1 MEGAM
6 INQKNTPTLE
16 INDSKNEKSDERKKF
31 IRRPDLDVMTRLT
44 IAFTAIIA
52 MAEKQRGT
60 ITKLAKEYLIS
71 RTFVYMLANSL
82 MEQSQTKF
90 AEYCP
95 PAFHEKSSLEH
106 ILFLRLEGKCSIE
119 AISSFLKRFGFDN
132 SSVGYISQLLNDI
145 GSLLPSTQVFNEGD
159 QVKVIFASD
168 EIFAKNT
175 PIMITVDPISTVIL
189 KIELLDKRTAE
200 NWIKHWET
208 IEINGYIPIYLVCDG
223 GTALAKAHE
232 EHLPDLIKQ
241 LDTYHAV
248 AHILGVID
256 KRLEKAACDA
266 IEKEYASNVIIEG
279 ANFEESKIQRLI
291 KRYEEN
297 QKKAQELIER
307 YDSFHYLYISI
318 LKELE
323 LFDETGKLRDRQ
335 TAEENIETCLDLLE
349 TEMGYEKQVKK
360 IRRFMGDLLN
370 YFEVAEV
377 IVEELLAKH
386 PEISKE
392 VLEAV
397 CLAWQWGKKKV
408 KAKESSRKRYCTE
421 KEKYYYAAAE
431 QKSSGKFDETKEK
444 ILKELDE
451 IVQSS
456 SIVECINS
464 IVRPYINNT
473 KAQINQELLNLIM
486 FYHNH
491 RRYKAGKREGKTPY
505 EILTGQT
512 QTKYWLD
519 LLMEIYEEQQ
529 TLK

>member
-1 MEGAM
+1 
-6 INQKNTPTLE
+6 
-16 INDSKNEKSDERKKF
+16 
-31 IRRPDLDVMTRLT
+31 
-44 IAFTAIIA
+44 
-52 MAEKQRGT
+52 
-60 ITKLAKEYLIS
+60 
-71 RTFVYMLANSL
+71 
-82 MEQSQTKF
+82 
-90 AEYCP
+90 
-95 PAFHEKSSLEH
+95 
-106 ILFLRLEGKCSIE
+106 
-119 AISSFLKRFGFDN
+119 
-132 SSVGYISQLLNDI
+132 
-145 GSLLPSTQVFNEGD
+145 
-159 QVKVIFASD
+159 
-168 EIFAKNT
+168 
-175 PIMITVDPISTVIL
+175 MITVDPISTVIL

-241 LDTYHAV
+241 LYTYHAV

-256 KRLEKAACDA
+256 KRLGKAACDA

-279 ANFEESKIQRLI
+279 ANCEESKIQRLI

-370 YFEVAEV
+370 YFEVADV
-377 IVEELLAKH
+377 ILEELLAKH

-397 CLAWQWGKKKV
+397 CLAWDINFWGKIQRTLDIYIWANLIEKPIGKRCSKK
-408 KAKESSRKRYCTE
+408 RKTTFLIDADVYHKR
-421 KEKYYYAAAE
+421 
-431 QKSSGKFDETKEK
+431 
-444 ILKELDE
+444 I
-451 IVQSS
+451 
-456 SIVECINS
+456 
-464 IVRPYINNT
+464 
-473 KAQINQELLNLIM
+473 ELLRHL
-486 FYHNH
+486 FYHPDTVPKEICF
-491 RRYKAGKREGKTPY
+491 RRIG
-505 EILTGQT
+505 
-512 QTKYWLD
+512 
-519 LLMEIYEEQQ
+519 
-529 TLK
+529 LKVLAF

>member
-1 MEGAM
+1 M
-6 INQKNTPTLE
+6 INQENTPSLE
-16 INDSKNEKSDERKKF
+16 MDDSKNEKSDERKKF

-60 ITKLAKEYLIS
+60 ITKLAKKYLIS

-82 MEQSQTKF
+82 MEESQIKF
-90 AEYCP
+90 ADYCP
-95 PAFHEKSSLEH
+95 PALHDKSCLEH
-106 ILFLRLEGKCSIE
+106 IVFLRLEGKCSIE
-119 AISSFLKRFGFDN
+119 TISSYLKRFGFKN
-132 SSVGYISQLLNDI
+132 TSAGYISELLNDI
-145 GSLLPSTQVFNEGD
+145 GFLIPNSQIFNEGD
-159 QVKVIFASD
+159 QVKVIFACD
-168 EIFAKNT
+168 EIFAKST

-189 KIELLDKRTAE
+189 KIELVDKRTADA
-200 NWIKHWET
+200 WINHWES
-208 IEINGYIPIYLVCDG
+208 IEINGYIPIYLVCDAG
-223 GTALAKAHE
+223 SALAKAHE

-279 ANFEESKIQRLI
+279 ANYEENKIQRLI
-291 KRYEEN
+291 EKYEEN

-323 LFDETGKLRDRQ
+323 LFDERGQLRDRQ
-335 TAEENIETCLDLLE
+335 TAEENIEACLDLLE
-349 TEMGYEKQVKK
+349 TEVGYEKQVHK

-377 IVEELLAKH
+377 NLEELQAKH

-408 KAKESSRKRYCTE
+408 KAKESNRKRYCAE
-421 KEKYYYAAAE
+421 KEKYYYAVAA
-431 QKSSGKFDETKEK
+431 QKSSGKFDEIKEM

-464 IVRPYINNT
+464 IVRQYINNT
-473 KAQINQELLNLIM
+473 RSQISQELLNLIM

-491 RRYKAGKREGKTPY
+491 RRYKAGKRKGKTPY
-505 EILTGQT
+505 EILTGQA
-512 QTKYWLD
+512 QTKDWLD
-519 LLMEIYEEQQ
+519 LLIETYEEQQ
-529 TLK
+529 ALK